1 MGIGYVDGR
10 RFARAVVA
18 GADWVLHTRDQLDRI
33 NVFPVPDGDTG
44 TNLALSLS
52 AAASAVRGLDE
63 RDLGRVARTVAEAG
77 ILSAKGNSGLLMAH
91 WFLGISRS
99 VGEKARVDHVGL
111 AAAMDVAAREVY
123 GAVDDPVE
131 GTILTVMRAASQRAL
146 EVARDGAD
154 VESLLDEV
162 VRASEAALERTPEL
176 LPVLREAGVVDAGAA
191 GWVNFMR
198 GVHRA
203 IRGLPP
209 PEWTEETLLATAAH
223 PPIVEAGAFGERY
236 CTELVCRGQ
245 RFDAKE
251 LRRVFAGSGSS
262 LLVAT
267 TGTVFKLH
275 VHSDHPDEVFRKA
288 ARLGQIVERKVDD
301 MRRQTE
307 AATHPDRDALQRALL
322 AQPGTPAI
330 IVDSTSD
337 LPERLRRE
345 HGIEMVPLQVLFGG
359 EVFRDQVDL
368 SSAEFYRR
376 LRRGEA
382 PTTSQPPPRAFVEA
396 LGGIRNDRDVIVV
409 VLAAN
414 LSGTYESARAAA
426 RIVQHSRVEVF
437 DSRSASV
444 GAGLLALGASRLAE
458 RGMPT
463 DAILEW
469 LGRWR
474 DGTVITFTVQTLDYL
489 RRGGRISAGQ
499 ALFGNLLGM
508 RPVLQWRGEAVRP
521 VAKVRGDEEAFAKV
535 LEESVAAAG
544 DRARVRLGLIGDDA
558 DARLDAAERELA
570 RRLDVVESVRG
581 SFTGV
586 IGTHTGPGTWGV
598 VVQRV
603 PKGDPLAG

>member
-1 MGIGYVDGR
+1 MGINYVDGR
-10 RFARAVVA
+10 RYARAVIA
-18 GADWVLHTRDQLDRI
+18 GADWVLHTRDQLNRI
-33 NVFPVPDGDTG
+33 NVFPVADGDTG

-52 AAASAVRGLDE
+52 AAASAVRGVDE
-63 RDLGRVARTVAEAG
+63 RDLGKVARTVAEAG

-91 WFLGISRS
+91 WFLGISRF
-99 VGEKARVDHVGL
+99 VENKPRVDHGEL
-111 AAAMDVAAREVY
+111 AAAMDIAAREVY

-146 EVARDGAD
+146 EVAHNGAD

-162 VRASEAALERTPEL
+162 IRASEVALAKTPDL
-176 LPVLREAGVVDAGAA
+176 LPVLRDAGVVDAGAA

-209 PEWTEETLLATAAH
+209 PEWTEQTLLTTPAH
-223 PPIVEAGAFGERY
+223 LPDVEANAFGERY
-236 CTELVCRGQ
+236 CTELVCRGRQ
-245 RFDAKE
+245 FDAKE
-251 LRRVFAGSGSS
+251 LRRLFASAGSS

-275 VHSDHPDEVFRKA
+275 VHTDHPEEVFRKA
-288 ARLGQIVERKVDD
+288 ARLGRIVERKVDD
-301 MRRQTE
+301 MHRQSE
-307 AATHPDRDALQRALL
+307 EATHPDRGARQRALL

-337 LPERLRRE
+337 LPERVRRK

-359 EVFRDQVDL
+359 EVFCDQVDL
-368 SSAEFYRR
+368 SSTEFYRR
-376 LRRGEA
+376 VREGA
-382 PTTSQPPPRAFVEA
+382 TPTTSQPPPRAFVEA
-396 LGGIRNDRDVIVV
+396 LEGIRDDRDVIVV
-409 VLAAN
+409 SLAAS
-414 LSGTYESARAAA
+414 LSGTYDSARAAA
-426 RIVQHSRVEVF
+426 RIVPHPRVEVF

-463 DAILEW
+463 DEILKW

-489 RRGGRISAGQ
+489 RRGGRISVGQ
-499 ALFGNLLGM
+499 ALIGNLLGM
-508 RPVLQWRGEAVRP
+508 RPVLQWRGEEVRP
-521 VAKVRGDEEAFAKV
+521 VAKARGDEDAFAKV
-535 LEESVAAAG
+535 LDEAVAAAG
-544 DRARVRLGLIGDDA
+544 KTARVRLGLVGDDA
-558 DARLDAAERELA
+558 EARLDAAERELA
-570 RRLDVVESVRG
+570 RRLDLVESVRG

-586 IGTHTGPGTWGV
+586 IGAHTGPGTWGV

-603 PKGDPLAG
+603 PEGDPLAG